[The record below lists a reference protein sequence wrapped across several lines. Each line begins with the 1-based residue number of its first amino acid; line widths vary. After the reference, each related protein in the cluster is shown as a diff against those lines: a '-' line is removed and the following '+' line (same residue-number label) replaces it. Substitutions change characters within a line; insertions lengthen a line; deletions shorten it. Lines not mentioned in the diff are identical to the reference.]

1 MKKSRVLKNYQNQI
15 TCEYG
20 VPDYKGHSHLGVDI
34 VGKGSKLDYIIACDD
49 GYVIM
54 AQSGRKHNP
63 NSQWNETY
71 GNMLKIK
78 HNNGEYY
85 SLYAHMSYISV
96 GLNDTV
102 KKGQVIGYMGNSGNA
117 NGAHLHFEVFD
128 KNNKRVNPIN
138 YIDEEYS
145 NYKTGRYKVKVN
157 SCLHVR
163 TDPTIN
169 SRIKT
174 WSELT
179 ENAKIQNRLLGN
191 GQCNGL
197 LSGVIVDVFEV
208 NGEWGRVP
216 SGWINLK
223 YCIKL

>member
-1 MKKSRVLKNYQNQI
+1 MKISRVLKSYPNQI
-15 TCEYG
+15 TGYYTYNASTG
-20 VPDYKGHSHLGVDI
+20 KGHKGIDL
-34 VGKGSKLDYIIACDD
+34 VGEGSNLDYIIACDD
-49 GYVIM
+49 GVVIM
-54 AQSGRKHNP
+54 AQSGRRNDPH
-63 NSQWNETY
+63 SQGNETY

-96 GLNDTV
+96 GLKDKV

-117 NGAHLHFEVFD
+117 NGAHLHFEIFD

-138 YIDEEYS
+138 YIEEDYT

-157 SCLHVR
+157 SWLNVR
-163 TDPTIN
+163 TEPTIN

-174 WSELT
+174 YSELT
-179 ENAKIQNRLLGN
+179 ENARAQNKVLGN

-197 LSGVIVDVFEV
+197 LNGVIIDVMKVE
-208 NGEWGRVP
+208 GEWGLVP

-223 YCIKL
+223 YCMKL